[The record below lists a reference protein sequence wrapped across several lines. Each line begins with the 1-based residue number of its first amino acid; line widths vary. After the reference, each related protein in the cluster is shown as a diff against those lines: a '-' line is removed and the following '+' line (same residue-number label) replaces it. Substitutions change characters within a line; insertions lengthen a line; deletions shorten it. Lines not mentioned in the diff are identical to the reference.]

1 MLQHTCRR
9 LVVFTQGFPALQI
22 FAQQKFLA
30 SHPLSSSC
38 LWLDE
43 DDFRAVQVSASTF
56 NVANPLRIDPYAHHP
71 QLSRFARA
79 QASTAAGRTNKAL
92 KTKGAKRTS
101 HNGTAAARPV
111 AAHGAGPQATSAAG
125 AEAPEQLRAVAEGNV
140 IEHDLPF
147 GPESPGDYSGASALH
162 SAEDAAQRS
171 RRRGRPPKVAVAAA
185 KQARQALLAG
195 DAQHY
200 QVPICTLVLTKP
212 LFLFNMNQMYLLSS
226 ERVAMSSRAAGSLGR
241 YEMDVY
247 DGESRSAFSTWPAR
261 PMELA
266 VGEWDFASEVNTPFS
281 RYGQAPMFKEKTSLM
296 KPREEHIAEGIRAMQ
311 LQFPNPASDQFSTHQ
326 RRVMY
331 SVFSRRPY
339 GFQSQRALSILARR
353 HGYRSQWWGTHRQ
366 WSSIGAVPQPGQSAH
381 VIPVSVLS
389 KVVHISLI
397 EDAAKVL
404 QNCFITAKRRR
415 LVYIF
420 HDAPTPLGC
429 LDSAGDAVGAH
440 AMPYATQ
447 LTNFLSRPGTSIT
460 GFNEGWGFQSLLM
473 NVKEDMRVNKWSL
486 PVYFTLQQLRALKL
500 ALRPDAVGLLQGPT
514 EMVDGHHSRG
524 GSVAIEAERREVSAL
539 DRKATKDSANA
550 TSTELWDGRNLPA
563 AAAKVPTTGS
573 APKLEWGS
581 AEVLE
586 YWYHISQVHFPDSYL
601 VPSVVLTAE
610 LEQPGI
616 PLSGVSGR
624 RLPYRA
630 LFYES
635 LINQHPDVAAA
646 VRSTSVADAEPRTRD
661 AAEGVSRASMEHRGG
676 TDAQGAAPLLES
688 RGGNQDTARLCGYT
702 AAHTTGSSEI
712 KVDEEDLVIARFVAT
727 HSSPKLTQGRSL
739 WYRAEDVLAAGGVV
753 DVNSA
758 PVEVTKRP
766 EVVCMG
772 QSTAND
778 TGILEDGDR
787 SGLPGTVM
795 FNVECLMEP
804 DEALR
809 LLSVPFDPM

>member
-79 QASTAAGRTNKAL
+79 QASLATGQTNKAL

-101 HNGTAAARPV
+101 HNSTAAARPV
-111 AAHGAGPQATSAAG
+111 AAHSAAPQAASAAG
-125 AEAPEQLRAVAEGNV
+125 AEAPEQLCAVAEGNV

-147 GPESPGDYSGASALH
+147 GPESPGDYSDVSALH
-162 SAEDAAQRS
+162 GVEDATPLL
-171 RRRGRPPKVAVAAA
+171 RRRGRSPKDTVAAA

-195 DAQHY
+195 DVQHY
-200 QVPICTLVLTKP
+200 QVPICTLGLTKP

-226 ERVAMSSRAAGSLGR
+226 ESVAIPSRAADSLGR
-241 YEMDVY
+241 DEMDVY
-247 DGESRSAFSTWPAR
+247 DDENRSAFSTWRAR

-281 RYGQAPMFKEKTSLM
+281 RYGQAPMFNETTSLM
-296 KPREEHIAEGIRAMQ
+296 KPREEHIAEGIRALQ
-311 LQFPNPASDQFSTHQ
+311 LQFPNPTSDQFSTHVG
-326 RRVMY
+326 RVMC

-353 HGYRSQWWGTHRQ
+353 HGYRSQWWGTRRQ

-381 VIPVSVLS
+381 VIPISVLS

-420 HDAPTPLGC
+420 TDPSTQLGR
-429 LDSAGDAVGAH
+429 LDSAGDSVGAH
-440 AMPYATQ
+440 GMTYATQ
-447 LTNFLSRPGTSIT
+447 LTNLLSRPGASISCFS
-460 GFNEGWGFQSLLM
+460 GGWRFQSLWTSA
-473 NVKEDMRVNKWSL
+473 KEDMRVNKRSL

-500 ALRPDAVGLLQGPT
+500 SLRPDAVGLLQGPT
-514 EMVDGHHSRG
+514 EMTDGHHSRG
-524 GSVAIEAERREVSAL
+524 GSVAVEAERREVSAS
-539 DRKATKDSANA
+539 DGEVTSHGANA
-550 TSTELWDGRNLPA
+550 APTELWDGRNLPA

-630 LFYES
+630 LFYDS
-635 LINQHPDVAAA
+635 LINQRPDVAAA
-646 VRSTSVADAEPRTRD
+646 VRRTSVADAEPRIRD
-661 AAEGVSRASMEHRGG
+661 AAAEVSRASMEHRGG
-676 TDAQGAAPLLES
+676 TTAQGAAPLLES

-712 KVDEEDLVIARFVAT
+712 KEDEEDLVIARFVAT

-739 WYRAEDVLAAGGVV
+739 WYQAEDVLAAGGVV

-772 QSTAND
+772 QNTIDDA
-778 TGILEDGDR
+778 GILEDGGR

-809 LLSVPFDPM
+809 LLCVPFDPM

>member
-1 MLQHTCRR
+1 MLQHTYRR
-9 LVVFTQGFPALQI
+9 LVVFTQGFPGLQI

-79 QASTAAGRTNKAL
+79 QASTAAGQPNKAL
-92 KTKGAKRTS
+92 KTKGAERTS
-101 HNGTAAARPV
+101 HNDTTAERPV
-111 AAHGAGPQATSAAG
+111 GAHGAGPQAASAAG
-125 AEAPEQLRAVAEGNV
+125 AEAPEKLLAVAEGNV
-140 IEHDLPF
+140 TEHDLPF
-147 GPESPGDYSGASALH
+147 GPESPGDYSGASTLH
-162 SAEDAAQRS
+162 GAEDAAPLS
-171 RRRGRPPKVAVAAA
+171 CRRGRPPKDAAAAA
-185 KQARQALLAG
+185 KQARQTLLAG
-195 DAQHY
+195 DAPHY
-200 QVPICTLVLTKP
+200 QVPICTLTLTKP
-212 LFLFNMNQMYLLSS
+212 LFLFNMNQMYVLSKES
-226 ERVAMSSRAAGSLGR
+226 VAMSSRAAGSLGR
-241 YEMDVY
+241 EEMDVY
-247 DGESRSAFSTWPAR
+247 DGENRSAFSTWQAR

-266 VGEWDFASEVNTPFS
+266 VGEWDFASEVYTPFS
-281 RYGQAPMFKEKTSLM
+281 RYGQAPMFNEKISLM
-296 KPREEHIAEGIRAMQ
+296 KAREEHIAEGIRALQ

-326 RRVMY
+326 RRVMH

-353 HGYRSQWWGTHRQ
+353 HGYRSQWWGTRRQ

-420 HDAPTPLGC
+420 PDASTQLGS
-429 LDSAGDAVGAH
+429 LESAGDAVGAH
-440 AMPYATQ
+440 AMSYATQ
-447 LTNFLSRPGTSIT
+447 LTNLLSRPGTSIS
-460 GFNEGWGFQSLLM
+460 GFREGWRFQSLWT
-473 NVKEDMRVNKWSL
+473 NAKEDMRVNKWSL

-514 EMVDGHHSRG
+514 EMVDGRHSRG
-524 GSVAIEAERREVSAL
+524 GSVAVEAERREVRAP
-539 DRKATKDSANA
+539 DREATKDSANA
-550 TSTELWDGRNLPA
+550 ASTELWDGRNLPA
-563 AAAKVPTTGS
+563 AAAKAPTTGS
-573 APKLEWGS
+573 APKLGWGS

-646 VRSTSVADAEPRTRD
+646 VRRTSVADAEPRTRD
-661 AAEGVSRASMEHRGG
+661 AAAEMSPASMEHRGG

-688 RGGNQDTARLCGYT
+688 RGGNQNTARLCGHT

-727 HSSPKLTQGRSL
+727 HASPKLTQGRSL
-739 WYRAEDVLAAGGVV
+739 WYQAEDVLAAGGVV

-758 PVEVTKRP
+758 PVEVTKRR

-772 QSTAND
+772 QSTAD
-778 TGILEDGDR
+778 GTGILEDGDS

-809 LLSVPFDPM
+809 LLCVPFDPM